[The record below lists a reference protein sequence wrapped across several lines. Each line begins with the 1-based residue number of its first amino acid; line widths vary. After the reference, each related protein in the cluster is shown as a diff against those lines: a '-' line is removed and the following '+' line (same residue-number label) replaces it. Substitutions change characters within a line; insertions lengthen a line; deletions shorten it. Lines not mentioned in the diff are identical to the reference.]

1 MEGKQKVHLSQEDPP
16 TVTTIQG
23 AVLVETLCARYSQQA
38 FVALIQEY
46 KQWLEWGRSET
57 VFCKYCRQEA

>member
-1 MEGKQKVHLSQEDPP
+1 MQERQKMHLSQDHPL
-16 TVTTIQG
+16 TATNDQGVT
-23 AVLVETLCARYSQQA
+23 LVETLCARYCRQP
-38 FVALIQEY
+38 FVALVQEY